1 MTTGIFCATPEELD
15 ALHHRFQFDQE
26 PTTIAG
32 FQFWKGQVPDRSRPI
47 VLAQSGTGR
56 VNAATLATILF
67 ATFGCD
73 DLIFSG
79 VAGALTDLEVGSVV
93 LVTSGATHDYGLL
106 SNGVFTCVPVG
117 DLPLRG
123 TAQPLQ
129 DLPRV
134 PHQIEQILEHLRDWM
149 ADKLTIRLGAVL
161 SGDVF
166 INCQDARTRLQALGG
181 DIVDMESSAVL
192 EVARRFEKGAYIIRT
207 ISDGAGDESH
217 LSYAEMVAIVAHNSA
232 LCVEDLLKIMPS
244 P

>member
-47 VLAQSGTGR
+47 VLAQSGTER

-93 LVTSGATHDYGLL
+93 LVTSEQPMTMGSSATA
-106 SNGVFTCVPVG
+106 SSPVSRSATSRFEA
-117 DLPLRG
+117 LPSPCR
-123 TAQPLQ
+123 TF
-129 DLPRV
+129 RV
-134 PHQIEQILEHLRDWM
+134 
-149 ADKLTIRLGAVL
+149 
-161 SGDVF
+161 S
-166 INCQDARTRLQALGG
+166 RTRL
-181 DIVDMESSAVL
+181 S
-192 EVARRFEKGAYIIRT
+192 RFWS
-207 ISDGAGDESH
+207 ISGTGWPTNSP
-217 LSYAEMVAIVAHNSA
+217 SA
-232 LCVEDLLKIMPS
+232 LERCCRATCLSTARMPEPAYKLLAGTSWIWSHQYSKWPAVS
-244 P
+244 KGSLYHPYHLRWGRGRKPPVVR